1 MPSND
6 FKSEPM
12 PQIRFGI
19 RSILVLATVVAVFM
33 FGMNERQ
40 RYFREHV
47 FVTVL
52 EAATGTQVSE
62 YRLRTWVITKDSGV
76 APEWSD
82 WSKHNSTSSLPIKV
96 PAHCRLVINV
106 QAIGFPEG
114 CHIEAGSMLV
124 SPDLSHQ
131 YSVRITKSFRI
142 EGSIVDATTGEP
154 IAGVV
159 VAPTSRLA
167 SQLLPDEAKT
177 DSQGRFELYS
187 DKPNDEIFAFHPRYQ
202 YRFMPSQ
209 SDEHYALYP
218 GVSVRGRVIDK
229 VSKDPIGNCI
239 VNVMYRTGVPLT
251 LAESPQGDLA
261 IDDGTPAALRS
272 KSPPRSTQTDSD
284 GFFEL
289 YMESLALNT
298 KLSFEKDGWHS
309 SLQSANDPEIAL
321 VELTRGE
328 YSLEGKVMDEYGSP
342 VTAFTL
348 STSRLGGKGMMGMG
362 ETLTDHSIRN
372 DDGYFQ
378 VFATKPYIGF
388 SVHAEGY
395 TTKRYGFKGEGFTR
409 SLLESDFNESI
420 RLSKGVRVSG
430 EIKKTK
436 SHSREVSAYLID
448 LESCNELNDLKLPL
462 ESHWYSDIGEI
473 VFDYPKPWL
482 QYKSRPE
489 SNGRYEFE
497 SIAAGR
503 YALVVFYGDQTAA
516 MRPIEI
522 GDQHVKIPT
531 IELPAFG
538 RLQGILRERV
548 GFTDTFPRTSE
559 TKINPFAIYYLHRDG
574 HPFGIPFRTDHLG
587 QFCMK
592 QILVGKM
599 TITSIGSRDLS
610 NNREVAAFPI
620 SVRGGVT
627 SMISDDSAPLCE
639 ILTEENDKAIDELD
653 SGKVILHGVEESE
666 GWMERNSELS
676 PDGFRRYIVFG
687 SIELPSG
694 IYTVQINDG
703 PFSESLD
710 IDYRRNQPPTTKLLL
725 HRRVSASVG
734 RESSGSMGGAK
745 ATLIRNGHIES
756 QFHIPFDSEYSDSCF
771 VESSGPFDVLIDD
784 YSNGYA
790 LLKNVSFSSESV
802 ELGEITWQRG
812 AHLSVDVS
820 LHGLDLFP
828 EKVSIRHELTGVVY
842 MEDHNW
848 NYKTEFASLMPG
860 KWTITV
866 TGTDPLVGKK
876 ILFERNVELN
886 STENVQ
892 VDLRKDD

>member
-1 MPSND
+1 
-6 FKSEPM
+6 M
-12 PQIRFGI
+12 PQFRFGI
-19 RSILVLATVVAVFM
+19 RSILALVTVVAVFM

-52 EAATGTQVSE
+52 DAATGTQVSE

-82 WSKHNSTSSLPIKV
+82 WSKHNSPSSLPIKV
-96 PAHCRLVINV
+96 PAHCRLAINV

-131 YSVRITKSFRI
+131 FSMRITKSFRI
-142 EGSIVDATTGEP
+142 AGSIVDATTREP

-159 VAPTSRLA
+159 VAPTSSLA

-177 DSQGRFELYS
+177 DSQGRFVLYS
-187 DKPNDEIFAFHPRYQ
+187 DKPNEEIFAFHPRYQ

-209 SDEHYALYP
+209 SDGPYALYP

-229 VSKDPIGNCI
+229 ESKDPIGNCI
-239 VNVMYRTGVPLT
+239 VNVMYGTGVPLT
-251 LAESPQGDLA
+251 LEELPKGDLA

-298 KLSFEKDGWHS
+298 KLSFEKDGWHT
-309 SLQSANDPEIAL
+309 SLQSANGPEIAL

-328 YSLEGKVMDEYGSP
+328 YSLEGKVTHENGNP

-372 DDGYFQ
+372 DDGHFH
-378 VFATKPYIGF
+378 VFATKPYIGL

-395 TTKRYGFKGEGFTR
+395 AIKRYGFKKEGYTR

-436 SHSREVSAYLID
+436 SHSRAVSTYLID
-448 LESCNELNDLKLPL
+448 LESCNELNDLKSPL
-462 ESHWYSDIGEI
+462 VSHCYNDIGEI
-473 VFDYPKPWL
+473 VIDYPKPWR
-482 QYKSRPE
+482 QYESRPD
-489 SNGRYEFE
+489 SKDRYEFE
-497 SIAAGR
+497 NIAAGR

-516 MRPIEI
+516 LRPIEI
-522 GDQHVKIPT
+522 GDQPVKIPT

-538 RLQGILRERV
+538 GLQGILRERV

-559 TKINPFAIYYLHRDG
+559 TKINPFAVYYLHRDG

-587 QFCMK
+587 QFCIE
-592 QILVGKM
+592 QTLVGKM
-599 TITSIGSRDLS
+599 TVTSTGSKDLS
-610 NNREVAAFPI
+610 NNREVAAFPQV
-620 SVRGGVT
+620 VRSGVT
-627 SMISDDSAPLCE
+627 SMISGESALLCE
-639 ILTEENDKAIDELD
+639 ILNEESDKAIDELD
-653 SGKVILHGVEESE
+653 SGKVLLHGKEESE
-666 GWMERNSELS
+666 GWMERDSELS
-676 PDGFRRYIVFG
+676 PDGFRRYRVFG
-687 SIELPSG
+687 RIDLKSG
-694 IYTVQINDG
+694 IYTVEINDG
-703 PFSESLD
+703 PFFVSLD
-710 IDYRRNQPPTTKLLL
+710 IDYRRNQPPMSKLLL
-725 HRRVSASVG
+725 HRQVSASAG
-734 RESSGSMGGAK
+734 RESSGSWGGAK
-745 ATLIRNGHIES
+745 ATLIQNGHVES
-756 QFHIPFDSEYSDSCF
+756 HFHIPFDSEDLNDCF
-771 VESSGPFDVLIDD
+771 FESPGPFDVLFHDN
-784 YSNGYA
+784 SNGYA
-790 LLKNVSFSSESV
+790 LFENVSFSSESV
-802 ELGEITWQRG
+802 ELGEIVWQLG
-812 AHLSVDVS
+812 ANLTVDVS
-820 LHGLDLFP
+820 FHGLDLFP
-828 EKVSIRHELTGVVY
+828 DKVSIRHEQTGVEYSV
-842 MEDHNW
+842 DHNW
-848 NYKTEFASLMPG
+848 NYKTEFANLMPG
-860 KWTITV
+860 KWTVGV
-866 TGTDPLVGKK
+866 TGVDPLVGKK
-876 ILFERNVELN
+876 ILFERTVELN
-886 STENVQ
+886 STENVRIELQ
-892 VDLRKDD
+892 KND